1 MIPDPP
7 LLITSFFL
15 FLKLIVFIERSLE
28 NSQNFFMQ
36 SLPLYTSCL
45 FSMLLN
51 EDILEI
57 EKPDGTFS
65 LTFVVD
71 KLWMNQSFFIHSR
84 SA

>member
-71 KLWMNQSFFIHSR
+71 KL
-84 SA
+84 

>member
-57 EKPDGTFS
+57 EKPDGIFS
-65 LTFVVD
+65 FTFVVD
-71 KLWMNQSFFIHSR
+71 KL
-84 SA
+84 

>member
-28 NSQNFFMQ
+28 NLQNVFMQ
-36 SLPLYTSCL
+36 SLPLYASCL
-45 FSMLLN
+45 LSMLLN

-57 EKPDGTFS
+57 EKPDGIFS
-65 LTFVVD
+65 LTFVGD
-71 KLWMNQSFFIHSR
+71 KL
-84 SA
+84 

>member
-45 FSMLLN
+45 FSILLN

-57 EKPDGTFS
+57 EKPDGILSF
-65 LTFVVD
+65 TFVVD
-71 KLWMNQSFFIHSR
+71 KL
-84 SA
+84 